1 MRRNS
6 FILVFFIVSLVTF
19 SFQMS
24 PISFEKRIDNGQ
36 GFKEFY
42 FPNTGNKT
50 IRYKFTPLPGSVHR
64 GDMSKWVELYPKILT
79 IKPEETG
86 VLKVFIQAPK
96 EAPEGEYGFLLDSLP
111 IEVLDKDEQSKD
123 IKAASTV
130 KIRTAIELVGYIG
143 DIRPILKLEKYKIFS
158 KDKNID
164 IDFIFKNNS
173 DKRGV
178 ELTALIKGKNN
189 KVIRR
194 DLGRV
199 GKSKE
204 LETII
209 ELKGVSERD
218 FYELE
223 IVETSTNISLLK
235 TKI

>member
-1 MRRNS
+1 MRKNS
-6 FILVFFIVSLVTF
+6 LILVFFIVSLVTF

-24 PISFEKRIDNGQ
+24 PISFEKRIDKGQ

-50 IRYKFTPLPGSVHR
+50 IRYKFTSLPGSAHR

-79 IKPEETG
+79 IKPEQTG
-86 VLKVFIQAPK
+86 VLKVFVQAPK
-96 EAPEGEYGFLLDSLP
+96 ETPEGEYGFLLDSLP

-130 KIRTAIELVGYIG
+130 KIRAAIELVGYVG
-143 DIRPILKLEKYKIFS
+143 DIKPILKLEKYKISS
-158 KDKNID
+158 KGKNID
-164 IDFIFKNNS
+164 IDFILKNNS

-189 KVIRR
+189 KTLRR
-194 DLGRV
+194 DLGRI

-204 LETII
+204 LETAI

-223 IVETSTNISLLK
+223 IIETSTNISLLK